1 MSERIRHSCTEY
13 FMRRI
18 HNIFFKMNPT
28 DFDQEAFKV
37 IKKRTKFM
45 STKFEDPE
53 GKREPRAAY
62 SDKQLDESL
71 YHISVSMINNLGKE
85 ETPSAKRKLIN
96 EALQL
101 ALDALHTVKAV
112 PGADDEDYLYS
123 YIFYQVYARKPRE
136 CRLFSQLHFTILFD
150 VESDPDPPEH
160 ICQDACRRFFDGLF
174 LQIRNNNMNEAMRLT
189 EESDLLMI

>member
-45 STKFEDPE
+45 STKVEDPE

-62 SDKQLDESL
+62 SLSL
-71 YHISVSMINNLGKE
+71 IHI
-85 ETPSAKRKLIN
+85 
-96 EALQL
+96 
-101 ALDALHTVKAV
+101 
-112 PGADDEDYLYS
+112 
-123 YIFYQVYARKPRE
+123 
-136 CRLFSQLHFTILFD
+136 
-150 VESDPDPPEH
+150 
-160 ICQDACRRFFDGLF
+160 
-174 LQIRNNNMNEAMRLT
+174 
-189 EESDLLMI
+189 